1 MTGRLDTLMDST
13 VYDSHDDKIGKVKN
27 IYVNN
32 DTGSPTW
39 ASVSTGLLR
48 HDSLVPLAGAQQN
61 RNGDAIRVSVDKEM
75 VKSAPAVEQDGRIS
89 QEGEQQ
95 LLSYYHIDP
104 RNAGWD
110 AYGRAMRNPEP
121 GRHARPESD
130 LDARSE
136 AMAAPTAGDEGLI
149 RSEERLNVDTERET
163 VGTARLRKY
172 VVTEDQ
178 TVTVPTTHEEVHV
191 EREPIT
197 DANAAPSSMGDEE
210 QEVTLHRD
218 RVTVDKETVP
228 VERVRLAVDDVEEQ
242 ETVGDTV
249 RKERI
254 DTEGAD
260 TMNRADR
267 RYPDDPRFSDD
278 R

>member
-39 ASVSTGLLR
+39 ASVSTGMLR

-104 RNAGWD
+104 NHAGWD
-110 AYGRAMRNPEP
+110 AYGRAERNPEA
-121 GRHARPESD
+121 GRHARAEGT
-130 LDARSE
+130 
-136 AMAAPTAGDEGLI
+136 AAPMAGDEGLI
-149 RSEERLNVDTERET
+149 RSEERLNVGTERET

-178 TVTVPTTHEEVHV
+178 TVTVPTTHEGVHV

-197 DANAAPSSMGDEE
+197 DPNAARANLGEEE

-218 RVTVDKETVP
+218 RVTVDKEEVP

-260 TMNRADR
+260 TTNRADR
-267 RYPDDPRFSDD
+267 RYTEDPRYNDG

>member
-1 MTGRLDTLMDST
+1 MTGQLDTLMDST

-32 DTGSPTW
+32 ETGSPTW
-39 ASVSTGLLR
+39 ASVSTGLFR
-48 HDSLVPLAGAQQN
+48 HDSLVPLVGAQHNPQS
-61 RNGDAIRVSVDKEM
+61 DALRVNVDKEM
-75 VKSAPAVEQDGRIS
+75 VKSAPAVEQDGHIS
-89 QEGEQQ
+89 REGEEQ
-95 LLSYYHIDP
+95 LFRHYHVDP
-104 RNAGWD
+104 NHSGWD
-110 AYGRAMRNPEP
+110 AYGRAVRDDGQGMARPDAGP
-121 GRHARPESD
+121 TGRHAATD
-130 LDARSE
+130 
-136 AMAAPTAGDEGLI
+136 PTGDQGLV
-149 RSEERLNVDTERET
+149 RSEERLNVDTQREA

-178 TVTVPTTHEEVHV
+178 SVTVPTSHEEVRV
-191 EREPIT
+191 EREPVT
-197 DANAAPSSMGDEE
+197 DAGAYGQTSLGDEE

-254 DTEGAD
+254 DTEGTD
-260 TMNRADR
+260 PGRYEDR
-267 RYPDDPRFSDD
+267 RYPDER
-278 R
+278 